1 MKKFNRSQA
10 LGYSF
15 LTLLAFLGVAGAGWR
30 MIEGLKVTSLTAFEP
45 WGVWVVTYSFLIG
58 LSGGC
63 VLISSLYTVFG
74 KKEFKD
80 VVGPALLVAL
90 ISLVGGVIFIWLE
103 LGQPFRI
110 LNLYLYPNWETGMA
124 RLAWLYPIYLVM
136 IAVELYLWLK
146 PKAAKKKSS
155 IQRISVFSVVLALL
169 VNWNLGNVFA
179 SSFTQHLWGTEWTPP
194 VYLGLAIISGLG
206 MGLIL
211 QAFCKK
217 QRISWATPSGNLT
230 QYLWIVLAL
239 YTFFIV
245 EEMIRNG
252 SLSTVLFGEHKY
264 MFWVGQ
270 FGFLILLPAVLGW
283 MGNQTHRPPLLE
295 WAGLSVLA
303 GIFAARL
310 YVLIPE
316 PAVAELNGMGT
327 VYHGDRLTASGFLP
341 NLLETGVILGLLA
354 LLVLAFLV
362 LNRMLGKWVPRW
374 FLNT

>member
-1 MKKFNRSQA
+1 MKKNNSSQV
-10 LGYSF
+10 LGYSL

-30 MIEGLKVTSLTAFEP
+30 MIEGLTVTSLTTFEP

-80 VVGPALLVAL
+80 VVGPSLLVAL
-90 ISLVGGVIFIWLE
+90 ISLAGGVIFIWLE

-124 RLAWLYPIYLVM
+124 RLAWLYPIYFVM
-136 IAVELYLWLK
+136 ISLELYLWLK
-146 PKAAKKKSS
+146 QRPAKNKSS
-155 IQRISVFSVVLALL
+155 IQWISVFSSVLALS
-169 VNWNLGNVFA
+169 VNWNLGDVFA
-179 SSFTQHLWGTEWTPP
+179 RSFTQHLWSVEWVPL
-194 VYLGLAIISGLG
+194 VYLGLTIISGLA

-211 QAFCKK
+211 QSFCKK
-217 QRISWATPSGNLT
+217 QRISGSTPSGNLT
-230 QYLWIVLAL
+230 QYLLIVLAL
-239 YTFFIV
+239 YAFFIA

-252 SLSTVLFGEHKY
+252 SLSAVLFGEYKY

-283 MGNQTHRPPLLE
+283 MGNRTHRPPLFE
-295 WAGLSVLA
+295 WAGFSVLV
-303 GIFAARL
+303 GIFTARL
-310 YVLIPE
+310 YVLIPK
-316 PAVAELNGMGT
+316 PAVSELNGMPT
-327 VYHGDRLTASGFLP
+327 VYHGDRLAASGFLP
-341 NLLETGVILGLLA
+341 NFLETGVILGLLA
-354 LLVLAFLV
+354 LLILTFLV
-362 LNRMLGKWVPRW
+362 LNKMLGKWVPRW

>member
-1 MKKFNRSQA
+1 MKKNNSSQV
-10 LGYSF
+10 LGYYF
-15 LTLLAFLGVAGAGWR
+15 LALLAFLGVAGAGWR
-30 MIEGLKVTSLTAFEP
+30 MIEGLTVTSLTTFEP
-45 WGVWVVTYSFLIG
+45 WGIWVVTYSFLIG

-80 VVGPALLVAL
+80 VVGPSLLVAL
-90 ISLVGGVIFIWLE
+90 ISLAGGVVFIWLE

-110 LNLYLYPNWETGMA
+110 LYLYLYPNWDTGMA
-124 RLAWLYPIYLVM
+124 RLAWLYPIFLAI
-136 IAVELYLWLK
+136 IATELYLWLK
-146 PKAAKKKSS
+146 PKAGKSRSSVQLIS
-155 IQRISVFSVVLALL
+155 IFSSVLALL

-179 SSFTQHLWGTEWTPP
+179 DSFTQHLWSTEWVPP
-194 VYLGLAIISGLG
+194 VYLGLSIMSGLG

-211 QAFCKK
+211 QVFCRK
-217 QRISWATPSGNLT
+217 QRISWSTPSGNLT
-230 QYLWIVLAL
+230 QYLLIVLAL
-239 YTFFIV
+239 YALFIV

-252 SLSTVLFGEHKY
+252 SLSAVLFGEYKY

-283 MGNQTHRPPLLE
+283 MGNQTHHPPLLE
-295 WAGLSVLA
+295 WAGFSVLV

-316 PAVAELNGMGT
+316 PAVSELNGMAT
-327 VYHGDRLTASGFLP
+327 VYHGDRLTTSGFLP